1 MSKPSKRLIFDYLPS
16 GRNRGDRGDRRRAAA
31 ATADLQEELWK
42 LFRRPDGIFPN
53 VGSAAGRSLA
63 DKEDEERAARLCAPR
78 AAFLTSASALRLL
91 PPAEDPLQDA
101 HAPVKEQP

>member
-31 ATADLQEELWK
+31 ATADLQEVLWK

-63 DKEDEERAARLCAPR
+63 DKEDEERAAGLCAPR
-78 AAFLTSASALRLL
+78 AAFLRTS
-91 PPAEDPLQDA
+91 
-101 HAPVKEQP
+101 KEITCNSGAILI